1 MASLLSE
8 EIRLAEPALLAG
20 VAFLLLLVERLLLV
34 EVVLLVDVERV
45 LLVIAKAFSTLAPK
59 PEKQLEVKGR
69 MRARMREERARWRK
83 MTTTTKRA
91 LEERLS
97 WSVLAT
103 SCSFNQASW
112 FAKKVLLEEHSGS
125 GLELR
130 LQWRRWMR
138 ELVKSWRRCKM
149 SQMPFEPPRLRSQ
162 VIKASHQ
169 SMRASQ
175 ITST

>member
-1 MASLLSE
+1 MEEDDDDHQESLGGE
-8 EIRLAEPALLAG
+8 AQ
-20 VAFLLLLVERLLLV
+20 LVSV
-34 EVVLLVDVERV
+34 GDVLLIQPSK
-45 LLVIAKAFSTLAPK
+45 LL
-59 PEKQLEVKGR
+59 
-69 MRARMREERARWRK
+69 
-83 MTTTTKRA
+83 
-91 LEERLS
+91 
-97 WSVLAT
+97 
-103 SCSFNQASW
+103 
-112 FAKKVLLEEHSGS
+112 AKKVLLEEHSGS